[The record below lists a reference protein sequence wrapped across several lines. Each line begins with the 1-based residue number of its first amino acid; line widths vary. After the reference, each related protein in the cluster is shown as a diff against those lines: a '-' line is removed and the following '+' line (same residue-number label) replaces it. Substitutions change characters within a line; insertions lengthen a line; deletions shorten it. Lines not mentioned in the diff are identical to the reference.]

1 MVSRLASALLLA
13 VVVAACSSGSSSA
26 DQAGDLTPPPA
37 GPADTGDLCR
47 LLTTGDLQ
55 SVTTIAWKDGV
66 LMPDGLPPFCQWRL
80 GPSDIITT
88 MDAYVDA
95 SFVSGPL
102 DDATVSYPGADP
114 ITIGGKPGK
123 IQGGAE
129 TAHVWL
135 DLRGNRILRLEMAF
149 GPNLGLDDAGVVALD
164 ERVFR
169 RPRPPPD
176 DAWRARRRFCPAS

>member
-1 MVSRLASALLLA
+1 MGGRLASVLFLA
-13 VVVAACSSGSSSA
+13 VVTAACSSGSPPIGPA
-26 DQAGDLTPPPA
+26 DELTPPPA

-66 LMPDGLPPFCQWRL
+66 PMPDGLPPFCQWRL
-80 GPSDIITT
+80 VPTDVITT

-102 DDATVSYPGADP
+102 DDATASYPGADP
-114 ITIGGKPGK
+114 ITIGGKNGK

-129 TAHVWL
+129 TAHAWL
-135 DLRGNRILRLEMAF
+135 DLGGGKILRLEMAF
-149 GPNLGLDDAGVVALD
+149 GPNLGLDDAVKMAPKLAELALGH
-164 ERVFR
+164 V
-169 RPRPPPD
+169 
-176 DAWRARRRFCPAS
+176 

>member
-1 MVSRLASALLLA
+1 MGGRLASVLFLA
-13 VVVAACSSGSSSA
+13 VVIAACSSGSPPIGPA
-26 DQAGDLTPPPA
+26 DELTPPPA

-80 GPSDIITT
+80 VPTDVITT

-95 SFVSGPL
+95 SFVTGPL
-102 DDATVSYPGADP
+102 DDATASYPGADP
-114 ITIGGKPGK
+114 ITIGGKNGK

-135 DLRGNRILRLEMAF
+135 DLGGGKILRLEMAF
-149 GPNLGLDDAGVVALD
+149 GPNLGLDDAVKMAPKLAELALGH
-164 ERVFR
+164 V
-169 RPRPPPD
+169 
-176 DAWRARRRFCPAS
+176 